1 MVTGFHAFDW
11 RFGGWKDSET
21 GLEWGLGDIQ
31 LGCMADKLERKIPI
45 EMREKSQHWDKY
57 LDEEG

>member
-1 MVTGFHAFDW
+1 LVTGIHAFDW
-11 RFGGWKDSET
+11 RFGGRI
-21 GLEWGLGDIQ
+21 GDIQ
-31 LGCMADKLERKIPI
+31 LGSMADKFERKIPI

>member
-1 MVTGFHAFDW
+1 LVTGFHAFDW

-31 LGCMADKLERKIPI
+31 LGCMADKFERKIPI
-45 EMREKSQHWDKY
+45 EMREKSQYWDKY